1 MARFEDRKLVEMV
14 LYILNRTG
22 GTDFYH
28 VFKIL
33 YFAEL
38 KHLAKW
44 GRNIT
49 PDKFCALDYG
59 PVPSGLYDAVK
70 EQNAPHSELGRLLSE
85 TTSFAGADAPYVM
98 LAKRNAN
105 TRYLS
110 KTEKEMLDAS
120 IEENANLTFRQLL
133 TKSHDEAWKSA
144 YENGA
149 GKKEMSL
156 IEMAKVAGV
165 DDGMLDYIRE
175 RLDLKA
181 AMA

>member
-1 MARFEDRKLVEMV
+1 MISFEEKKMVEMV

-49 PDKFCALDYG
+49 PDTFCALDYG

-70 EQNAPHSELGRLLSE
+70 DQDIPHSELATQLKGA
-85 TTSFAGADAPYVM
+85 TSFAGADAPYVM
-98 LAKRNAN
+98 LANREAD

-110 KTEKEMLDAS
+110 KSEKDVLDSS
-120 IEENANLTFRQLL
+120 IDENANLTFRQLMV
-133 TKSHDEAWKSA
+133 KSHDEAWKQLLNRA
-144 YENGA
+144 RE
-149 GKKEMSL
+149 GKKC
-156 IEMAKVAGV
+156 
-165 DDGMLDYIRE
+165 R
-175 RLDLKA
+175 
-181 AMA
+181 

>member
-44 GRNIT
+44 GRSIT
-49 PDKFCALDYG
+49 PDTFCALDYG

-70 EQNAPHSELGRLLSE
+70 NQAAPHSELAKMLSE
-85 TTSFAGADAPYVM
+85 ATTFAGADAPYVM
-98 LAKRNAN
+98 LARREADTK
-105 TRYLS
+105 YLS

-120 IEENANLTFRQLL
+120 IDENANLTFRQLM

-144 YENGA
+144 YESGT
-149 GKKEMSL
+149 GRKQMSL
-156 IEMAKVAGV
+156 MEMAKAGGV
-165 DDGMLDYIRE
+165 DEGMLAYIKE

-181 AMA
+181 VMA